1 MIKVNIMVFWN
12 VTSCNLVGTG
22 MYQITLRNTTART
35 SCVINLSELLSAI
48 FINSFQFKMFSGSLH
63 V

>member
-1 MIKVNIMVFWN
+1 MVFWN

-48 FINSFQFKMFSGSLH
+48 S
-63 V
+63 